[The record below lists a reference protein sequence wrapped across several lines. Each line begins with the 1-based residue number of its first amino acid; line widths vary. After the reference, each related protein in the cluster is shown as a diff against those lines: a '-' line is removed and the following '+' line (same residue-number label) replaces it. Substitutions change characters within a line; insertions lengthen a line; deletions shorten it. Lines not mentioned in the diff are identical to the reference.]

1 MNRAYLAMLGSLIGL
16 WLLAGVLKVQSFL
29 VPPPNLVL
37 AVLWNERDIFVSQAL
52 NTLSIGLLGYLI
64 ANLLGVTMAIIFYY
78 APAVEAFV
86 NPWLVFLT
94 RIPFIV
100 FSSIFVVVFRNMLV
114 PKIIIVV
121 LVTIF
126 TIVANVTE
134 GLKSADPVLLD
145 RMKVL
150 HATRWQIFIKIL
162 WPAAQPY
169 FQAAQLIAF
178 TGMVIAMIVAEYQ
191 YGSEGLGFL
200 LLRGQQQYRM
210 DRLYAVAIIV
220 SGISVGIYISI
231 KAYQSHLMR
240 KRRLA

>member
-1 MNRAYLAMLGSLIGL
+1 MKRAYLAMFGSLIGL

-37 AVLWNERDIFVSQAL
+37 SVLWNERDIFVQQGL
-52 NTLSIGLLGYLI
+52 NTISIGLLGYLI

-78 APAVEAFV
+78 TPAIEAFAS
-86 NPWLVFLT
+86 PWLVFLT

-114 PKIIIVV
+114 PKLIIVV
-121 LVTIF
+121 LVTVF

-150 HATRWQIFIKIL
+150 HASRWQIFCKIL

-169 FQAAQLIAF
+169 FQAAQLISF

-220 SGISVGIYISI
+220 SGVSVGIYIAL
-231 KAYQSHLMR
+231 KAYQTHLLK
-240 KRRLA
+240 KRRLI